1 MLSKR
6 SFVTLLVAAALALT
20 PVLAAAQ
27 TTAPPA
33 AADQTQTG
41 VGAAEAGGDSWM
53 GGVAAI
59 GCGIMIRATI
69 YTAGTQVGTIAGAI
83 ACCGF
88 AMFDAFFLDGPRG

>member
-6 SFVTLLVAAALALT
+6 SIVMLLVAAVLALT
-20 PVLAAAQ
+20 PALAAAQ

-33 AADQTQTG
+33 AADQAQTG
-41 VGAAEAGGDSWM
+41 MGAGDESWM